1 MVLPFSF
8 KKRFTIWL
16 ALIPVILIGV
26 PMFTKGGMDTLIG
39 IGVFILILFPQ
50 FGSYAYRRRE
60 DNRERLYNII
70 DNE

>member
-8 KKRFTIWL
+8 KKRFKIWL
-16 ALIPVILIGV
+16 VLI
-26 PMFTKGGMDTLIG
+26 
-39 IGVFILILFPQ
+39 PQ